1 MSIKDLSREE
11 YIRALE
17 SIVVDVLDGEDIGDI
32 RGMTGLPDERCK
44 QIREQ
49 AQEIIT
55 KVIEEDKKDKNVS
68 PDALEDVKAFGRDEW
83 VYCYEHLRPHLTGWC
98 TVACSRKVGLGV
110 HGRTQ
115 EAEKAAYAKVER
127 LGLKIFG
134 R

>member
-1 MSIKDLSREE
+1 MSIKDLLREE
-11 YIRALE
+11 YVRVLE

-32 RGMTGLPDERCK
+32 RGMTGMPDERCK

-55 KVIEEDKKDKNVS
+55 KDKNVR

-98 TVACSRKVGLGV
+98 TVACSRKVGLGI

-115 EAEKAAYAKVER
+115 EAEEAAYAKVER

-134 R
+134 RE